1 MVAVKKVFL
10 SDLIILE
17 NHRTSLFRQ
26 RSIKNSIILI
36 PPIPSTIRGCK
47 IVMDE
52 KICLFEQFLQ
62 VSILRTFKVNKRNT
76 RARCKICSKL
86 TRKTPE
92 RRQ

>member
-36 PPIPSTIRGCK
+36 PPIPSAIRGCK

-62 VSILRTFKVNKRNT
+62 VSILRTDFQ
-76 RARCKICSKL
+76 S
-86 TRKTPE
+86 
-92 RRQ
+92 